1 MSAAGEGVRVG
12 GGAAAEFCA
21 GLVRQFDFAR
31 YAATL
36 FVTPEQRRALL
47 ALYAFNVEVVRV
59 HEHIRQPMAGE
70 IRLQWWSDMLA
81 GQGHGYVEGSPVA
94 SELMRAIEAHA
105 LPVERLTRLIE
116 AHQFDLYNDPMPD
129 IAALET
135 YAEETS
141 AVLFDLGARIAG
153 AAPDTTLEASRQAGI
168 ADTCLH
174 VLTRLPFDASRQQI
188 YLPLEMLT
196 RHGGGA
202 DEVFAGK
209 ITPALR
215 AALDELAE
223 LALSHLARMQAS
235 LPQLSPAAR
244 RVFLPMATARR
255 TLERMRRPDFDPY
268 TPQPDSRLR
277 ILWTL
282 WRASRS
288 RDFRG

>member
-1 MSAAGEGVRVG
+1 MSAPQNDAAG
-12 GGAAAEFCA
+12 FCA
-21 GLVRQFDFAR
+21 GVVREFDFTH

-47 ALYAFNVEVVRV
+47 ALYAFNVEIARV

-70 IRLQWWSDMLA
+70 IRLQWWTDMLA

-94 SELMRAIEAHA
+94 SELMRAVEAHA

-129 IAALET
+129 SEVLDT
-135 YAEETS
+135 YAQETS
-141 AVLFDLGARIAG
+141 SALFELGARIAG
-153 AAPDTTLEASRQAGI
+153 ASPDALAEVTRQAGI
-168 ADTCLH
+168 AETYLH
-174 VLTRLPFDASRQQI
+174 VLTRLPFDASRQQV
-188 YLPLEMLT
+188 YLPLDLLT
-196 RHGGGA
+196 RHGGGI

-209 ITPALR
+209 MTPALR
-215 AALDELAE
+215 ATIAE
-223 LALSHLARMQAS
+223 FVDLALSHFKLMHAPLMQLA
-235 LPQLSPAAR
+235 PEAR
-244 RVFLPMATARR
+244 QVFLPMAMARR
-255 TLERMRRPDFDPY
+255 TLERARRPDFDPY
-268 TPQPDSRLR
+268 KPQPDSRLR

>member
-1 MSAAGEGVRVG
+1 MSAQPGD
-12 GGAAAEFCA
+12 AAEFCA
-21 GLVRQFDFAR
+21 GLVREFDFTR
-31 YAATL
+31 YASTL
-36 FVTPEQRRALL
+36 FVTQDARRALL
-47 ALYAFNVEVVRV
+47 ALYAFNVEIARV

-70 IRLQWWSDMLA
+70 IRLQWWTDMLA

-94 SELMRAIEAHA
+94 SELMRAVEAYA

-129 IAALET
+129 GDALDAYALET
-135 YAEETS
+135 SGA
-141 AVLFDLGARIAG
+141 LFDLAARIAG
-153 AAPDTTLEASRQAGI
+153 APPDMLSEVTRQAGI
-168 ADTCLH
+168 AETYLH
-174 VLTRLPFDASRQQI
+174 VLTRLPFDASRQQL
-188 YLPLEMLT
+188 YLPRDLLAAQ
-196 RHGGGA
+196 GSSA

-215 AALDELAE
+215 AAMDEFAG
-223 LALSHLARMQAS
+223 LALSHFKLMYAPLMA
-235 LPQLSPAAR
+235 LPPAAR
-244 RVFLPMATARR
+244 RVFLPMAVARR
-255 TLERMRRPDFDPY
+255 TLERARQPDFDPY